1 MAPLLIVVLAVAVL
15 GCSRNL
21 DNVGTTHPPPAPT
34 RVVDEAKV
42 LAGLRAAL
50 GPDAPIHV
58 KATAATRLGGRMSFI
73 LEGDMQ
79 GNEMDARASY
89 RLGSVQLSFDVI
101 AADGTAYVRPY
112 KGKWAKSPEKVPPDG
127 GGPFGDLS
135 KAKLEFVG
143 RSKTDPDLYTVN
155 WDAATYAARALH
167 GTLFTSIKIKSAVMQ
182 FHVDSNGKPY
192 TATYLLKG
200 TGKVDGESF
209 PLDLTGYYQFFV
221 VREPLEF
228 KPPIK

>member
-135 KAKLEFVG
+135 KATLEFVG